1 MVQKSKMRW
10 LGGAVALLV
19 IITLLLPQALLP
31 KAAAAQAQTSGID
44 AVLVADVSNSM
55 NTSDRDKISNEA
67 MKMFIDML
75 PAQGDKVGIVAY
87 TDQIEREKALLEI
100 QSDADK
106 DSLKTFIDQLGRG
119 PYTDISVGMS
129 EAVNILEHGA
139 DASHSPMIVLLADG
153 NNDFNKSGSRT
164 QSQSDADLAAAVK
177 EAQNKGIPVYT
188 IGLNADGK
196 LNRAALADLAKQTG
210 GKSFITDTPDD
221 LPQILSEIFA
231 DHAKLN
237 VVKLPSV
244 TGNGSYQDV
253 TINVPND
260 SVLEANVSIMSSK
273 PVEIQLA
280 DPSGKAVDLNS
291 DEAKLSTSKSYSLLK
306 LLKPQEGDWKLRV
319 KGAPK
324 DSIDI
329 NLLFNYDLQLVA
341 DPIKTK
347 SYAKGD
353 TVELAARLEN
363 GGQPLQDNDLYADM
377 TATLVVK
384 DTDTGKTAEQPL
396 ENTGSGF
403 AGTFEVPDNHNYELV
418 IRAEED
424 SFYRESDPIVI
435 NAGGAGT
442 SGGNQPTTSGP
453 ETNKPFPWIPVIIGA
468 LALIAV
474 AVGGWFLMGWLKRKN
489 RGFVGQMV
497 IEIRDENTGDKSYPQ
512 YKKLMTFRGRFHL
525 HQLLQLD
532 PELKETEKYIFT
544 PGNGD
549 RIILRNTAGGT
560 LEKSGRAVDA
570 SSGVELKNGDRLSIP
585 LQQADKTILIEYL
598 V

>member
-1 MVQKSKMRW
+1 MLRTRKIRW
-10 LGGAVALLV
+10 LSGTMVLLA
-19 IITLLLPQALLP
+19 ILTLLLPQALLP
-31 KAAAAQAQTSGID
+31 QAAAAQAQTSGID

-75 PAQGDKVGIVAY
+75 PVQGDKVGIVAY
-87 TDQIEREKALLEI
+87 TDQVEREKAMLEI

-106 DSLKTFIDQLGRG
+106 SSLKDFIDQLGRG
-119 PYTDISVGMS
+119 PYTDVSVGVA
-129 EAVNILEHGA
+129 EAVNILNHGA
-139 DASHSPMIVLLADG
+139 DPSHSPMIVLLADG
-153 NNDFNKSGSRT
+153 NNDFNKTKGRT
-164 QSQSDADLAAAVK
+164 QAQSDADLAKSVK
-177 EAQNKGIPVYT
+177 EAQDQGIPVYT

-196 LNRAALADLAKQTG
+196 LNKDALADLAKQTG

-244 TGNGSYQDV
+244 TGNGSYQEV
-253 TINVPND
+253 TVNVPND
-260 SVLEANVSIMSSK
+260 SVLEANISIMSSK
-273 PVEIQLA
+273 PVEVQLT
-280 DPSGKAVDLNS
+280 DPSGQAVDLNS
-291 DEAKLSTSKSYSLLK
+291 DAAKLSTSKSYSLVK

-329 NLLFNYDLQLVA
+329 NLLFNYDLQLVV

-347 SYAKGD
+347 SYTKGD
-353 TVELAARLEN
+353 KVDLAAKLEN
-363 GGQPLQDNDLYADM
+363 GGQPLQDNDLYTDM
-377 TATLVVK
+377 KATLVVK
-384 DTDTGKTAEQPL
+384 DVDTGKSEEQPL

-403 AGTFEVPDNHNYELV
+403 AGTFEVPDNHNYELI

-424 SFYRESDPIVI
+424 SFYRESAPIAI
-435 NAGGAGT
+435 NASGATGSGT
-442 SGGNQPTTSGP
+442 QPTTSGG
-453 ETNKPFPWIPVIIGA
+453 EQDKSFPWLPVILGVI
-468 LALIAV
+468 ALIV
-474 AVGGWFLMGWLKRKN
+474 VCVGAWFLMGWLKRKN

-497 IEIRDENTGDKSYPQ
+497 VEIRDENTGDKSYPQ
-512 YKKLMTFRGRFHL
+512 YKKLVSFRGRFHL

-532 PELKETEKYIFT
+532 PELKETEKYVFT
-544 PGNGD
+544 PSNGD
-549 RIILRNTAGGT
+549 RIIVRNTAGGT

>member
-1 MVQKSKMRW
+1 MLRTSKIRW
-10 LGGAVALLV
+10 LSGTLVLLA
-19 IITLLLPQALLP
+19 ILTLLLPQALLP
-31 KAAAAQAQTSGID
+31 HAAAAQAQTSGID

-75 PAQGDKVGIVAY
+75 PVQGDKVGIVAY
-87 TDQIEREKALLEI
+87 TDQVEREKALLEI

-106 DSLKTFIDQLGRG
+106 RSLKDFIDQLGRG
-119 PYTDISVGMS
+119 PYTDISVGVA
-129 EAVNILEHGA
+129 EAVNVLNHGA
-139 DASHSPMIVLLADG
+139 DKSHSPMIVLLADG
-153 NNDFNKSGSRT
+153 NNDFNKTKGRT
-164 QSQSDADLAAAVK
+164 QAQSDADLAKAVK
-177 EAQNKGIPVYT
+177 EAKDQGIPVYT

-196 LNRAALADLAKQTG
+196 LNKDALADLAQQTG

-237 VVKLPSV
+237 VVKLPSI
-244 TGNGSYQDV
+244 TGNGSYQEV
-253 TINVPND
+253 TVNVPND
-260 SVLEANVSIMSSK
+260 SVLEANISIMSSK
-273 PVEIQLA
+273 QVQIELT

-291 DEAKLSTSKSYSLLK
+291 DAAKLSTSKSYSLVK

-329 NLLFNYDLQLVA
+329 NLLFNYDLQLVV

-347 SYAKGD
+347 SYTKGD
-353 TVELAARLEN
+353 KVDLTAKLEN

-377 TATLVVK
+377 KATLVVN
-384 DTDTGKTAEQPL
+384 DLDTGKSAEQPL

-424 SFYRESDPIVI
+424 SFYRESAPITI
-435 NAGGAGT
+435 NAGGTAG
-442 SGGNQPTTSGP
+442 SGNQPTTSAG
-453 ETNKPFPWIPVIIGA
+453 EQDKPFPWLPVILGVIA
-468 LALIAV
+468 LVVV

-512 YKKLMTFRGRFHL
+512 YKKLASFRGRFHL

-532 PELKETEKYIFT
+532 PELKETEKYVFT
-544 PGNGD
+544 PSNGD
-549 RIILRNTAGGT
+549 RIIIRNTAGGT

>member
-1 MVQKSKMRW
+1 MLRTSKIRW
-10 LGGAVALLV
+10 LSGTLVLLA
-19 IITLLLPQALLP
+19 ILTLLLPQALLP
-31 KAAAAQAQTSGID
+31 HAAAAQAQTSGID

-75 PAQGDKVGIVAY
+75 PVQGDKVGIVAY
-87 TDQIEREKALLEI
+87 TDQVEREKALLEI

-106 DSLKTFIDQLGRG
+106 SSLKDFIDQLGRG
-119 PYTDISVGMS
+119 PYTDISVGVA
-129 EAVNILEHGA
+129 EAVNVLNHGA
-139 DASHSPMIVLLADG
+139 DKSHSPMIVLLADG
-153 NNDFNKSGSRT
+153 NNDFNKNKGRT
-164 QSQSDADLAAAVK
+164 QAQSDADLAKAVK
-177 EAQNKGIPVYT
+177 EAKDQGIPVYT

-196 LNRAALADLAKQTG
+196 LNKDALADLSQQTG

-237 VVKLPSV
+237 VVKLPSI
-244 TGNGSYQDV
+244 TGNGSYQEV
-253 TINVPND
+253 TVNVPND
-260 SVLEANVSIMSSK
+260 SVLEANISIMSSK
-273 PVEIQLA
+273 QVQIELT

-291 DEAKLSTSKSYSLLK
+291 DAAKLSTSKSYSLVK

-329 NLLFNYDLQLVA
+329 NLLFNYDLQLVV

-347 SYAKGD
+347 SYTKGD
-353 TVELAARLEN
+353 KVDLTAKLEN

-377 TATLVVK
+377 KAALVVN
-384 DTDTGKTAEQPL
+384 DLDTGKSAEQPL
-396 ENTGSGF
+396 ENTGTGF

-424 SFYRESDPIVI
+424 SFYRESAPITI
-435 NAGGAGT
+435 NAGGAAG
-442 SGGNQPTTSGP
+442 SGNQPTTSAG
-453 ETNKPFPWIPVIIGA
+453 EQDKPFPWLPVILGVIA
-468 LALIAV
+468 LVVV

-497 IEIRDENTGDKSYPQ
+497 IEVRDENTGDKSYPQ
-512 YKKLMTFRGRFHL
+512 YKKLASFRGRFHL

-532 PELKETEKYIFT
+532 PELKETEKYVFT
-544 PGNGD
+544 PSNGD
-549 RIILRNTAGGT
+549 RIIIRNTAGGT

>member
-1 MVQKSKMRW
+1 MLRTRKIRW
-10 LGGAVALLV
+10 LSGTLVLLTFL
-19 IITLLLPQALLP
+19 TLLLPKALLP
-31 KAAAAQAQTSGID
+31 QAAAAQAQTSGID

-75 PAQGDKVGIVAY
+75 PVQGDKVGIVAY
-87 TDQIEREKALLEI
+87 TDQVEREKALLEI

-106 DSLKTFIDQLGRG
+106 SSLKEFIDQLGRG
-119 PYTDISVGMS
+119 PYTDISVGVA
-129 EAVNILEHGA
+129 EAVNVLNHSA

-153 NNDFNKSGSRT
+153 NNDFNKTKGRT
-164 QSQSDADLAAAVK
+164 QAQSDADLAKAVK
-177 EAQNKGIPVYT
+177 EAQGQGIPVYT
-188 IGLNADGK
+188 IGLNANGK
-196 LNRAALADLAKQTG
+196 LNKGALADLASQTG

-237 VVKLPSV
+237 VVKLPSI
-244 TGNGSYQDV
+244 TGNGSYQEV
-253 TINVPND
+253 TVNVPND
-260 SVLEANVSIMSSK
+260 SVLEANISIMSSK
-273 PVEIQLA
+273 QVEIELT

-291 DEAKLSTSKSYSLLK
+291 DAAKLSTSKSYSLVK

-329 NLLFNYDLQLVA
+329 NLLFNYDLQLVV

-347 SYAKGD
+347 SYTKGD
-353 TVELAARLEN
+353 KVDLTAKLEN

-377 TATLVVK
+377 KATLVVTDL
-384 DTDTGKTAEQPL
+384 DTNKSEEQPL

-424 SFYRESDPIVI
+424 SFYRESAPITI
-435 NAGGAGT
+435 NAGGTAGAGT
-442 SGGNQPTTSGP
+442 QPTTSGG
-453 ETNKPFPWIPVIIGA
+453 EQDKPFPWLPVILGV
-468 LALIAV
+468 LALIVV
-474 AVGGWFLMGWLKRKN
+474 AVGAWFLMGWLKRKN
-489 RGFVGQMV
+489 RGFVGQIIV
-497 IEIRDENTGDKSYPQ
+497 EIRDENTGDKSYPQ
-512 YKKLMTFRGRFHL
+512 YKKLASFRGRFHL

-544 PGNGD
+544 PSNGD
-549 RIILRNTAGGT
+549 RLIIRNTAGGT

>member
-1 MVQKSKMRW
+1 MLRIHKKRW
-10 LGGAVALLV
+10 LSGILVLLTLL
-19 IITLLLPQALLP
+19 TLLLPSALLP
-31 KAAAAQAQTSGID
+31 QAEAAQAQTSGID

-75 PAQGDKVGIVAY
+75 PTVGDKVGIVAY
-87 TDQIEREKALLEI
+87 TDQVEREKAMLEI

-106 DSLKTFIDQLGRG
+106 SNLKDFIDQLGRG
-119 PYTDISVGMS
+119 PYTDISVGVA
-129 EAVNILEHGA
+129 EAMNILSHGA
-139 DASHSPMIVLLADG
+139 DPSHSPMIVLLADG
-153 NNDFNKSGSRT
+153 NNDFNKSKGRT
-164 QSQSDADLAAAVK
+164 QAESDADLAKAVK
-177 EAQNKGIPVYT
+177 DAQAKGIPVYT

-196 LNRAALADLAKQTG
+196 LNKSALADLAKQTA

-244 TGNGSYQDV
+244 TGNGSYQEV
-253 TINVPND
+253 TVNVPND
-260 SVLEANVSIMSSK
+260 SVLEANISIMSSK
-273 PVEIQLA
+273 PVQLQLT
-280 DPSGKAVDLNS
+280 DPSGKDVNLNS
-291 DEAKLSTSKSYSLLK
+291 NAAKLSTSKSYSLVK

-347 SYAKGD
+347 SYTKGD
-353 TVELAARLEN
+353 KIDLTARLEN
-363 GGQPLQDNDLYADM
+363 GGKPLQDKDLYADM
-377 TATLVVK
+377 KATLVVNDK
-384 DTDTGKTAEQPL
+384 DTGKTEEQPL
-396 ENTGSGF
+396 NNTGSGF

-424 SFYRESDPIVI
+424 SFYRESEPIVI
-435 NAGGAGT
+435 NAGGT
-442 SGGNQPTTSGP
+442 GGSQAQPTTP
-453 ETNKPFPWIPVIIGA
+453 ANANDKPFPWMPVILGVI
-468 LALIAV
+468 ALIVV
-474 AVGGWFLMGWLKRKN
+474 AACGWFLMGWLKRKN
-489 RGFVGQMV
+489 RGFVGQIIV
-497 IEIRDENTGDKSYPQ
+497 EIRDENTGDKSYPQ
-512 YKKLMTFRGRFHL
+512 YKKLASFRGKFHL

-544 PGNGD
+544 PGSGD
-549 RIILRNTAGGT
+549 RLIIRNTAGGT

-570 SSGVELKNGDRLSIP
+570 GSGVELKNGDRLSIP

>member
-1 MVQKSKMRW
+1 MLRTSKIRW
-10 LGGAVALLV
+10 LSGTLVLLA
-19 IITLLLPQALLP
+19 ILTLLLPQALLP
-31 KAAAAQAQTSGID
+31 HAAAAQAQTSGID

-75 PAQGDKVGIVAY
+75 PVQGDKVGIVAY
-87 TDQIEREKALLEI
+87 TDQVEREKALLEI

-106 DSLKTFIDQLGRG
+106 SSLKDFIDQLGRG
-119 PYTDISVGMS
+119 PYTDISVGVA
-129 EAVNILEHGA
+129 EAVNVLNHGA
-139 DASHSPMIVLLADG
+139 DKSHSPMIVLLADG
-153 NNDFNKSGSRT
+153 NNDFNKTKGRT
-164 QSQSDADLAAAVK
+164 EAQSDADLAKAVK
-177 EAQNKGIPVYT
+177 EAKDQGIPVYT

-196 LNRAALADLAKQTG
+196 LNKDALADLSQQTG

-237 VVKLPSV
+237 VVKLPSI
-244 TGNGSYQDV
+244 TGNGSYQEV
-253 TINVPND
+253 TVNVPND
-260 SVLEANVSIMSSK
+260 SVLEANISIMSSK
-273 PVEIQLA
+273 QVQIELT

-291 DEAKLSTSKSYSLLK
+291 DAAKLSTSKSYSLVK

-329 NLLFNYDLQLVA
+329 NLLFNYDLQLVV

-347 SYAKGD
+347 SYTKGD
-353 TVELAARLEN
+353 KVDLTAKLEN

-377 TATLVVK
+377 KATLVVK
-384 DTDTGKTAEQPL
+384 DLDTGKSVEQPL
-396 ENTGSGF
+396 ENTGTGF

-424 SFYRESDPIVI
+424 SFYRESAPITI
-435 NAGGAGT
+435 NAGGAAG
-442 SGGNQPTTSGP
+442 SGNQPTTSAG
-453 ETNKPFPWIPVIIGA
+453 EQDKPFPWLPVILGVIA
-468 LALIAV
+468 LVVV

-512 YKKLMTFRGRFHL
+512 YKKLASFRGRFHL

-532 PELKETEKYIFT
+532 PELKETEKYVFT
-544 PGNGD
+544 PSNGD
-549 RIILRNTAGGT
+549 RIIIRNTAGGT

>member
-1 MVQKSKMRW
+1 MLRTSKIRW
-10 LGGAVALLV
+10 LSGTLVLLAFL
-19 IITLLLPQALLP
+19 TLLLPQALLP
-31 KAAAAQAQTSGID
+31 HAAAAQAQTSGID

-75 PAQGDKVGIVAY
+75 PVQGDKVGIVAY
-87 TDQIEREKALLEI
+87 TDQVEREKALLEI

-106 DSLKTFIDQLGRG
+106 SSLKDFIDQLGRG
-119 PYTDISVGMS
+119 PYTDISVGVA
-129 EAVNILEHGA
+129 EAVNVLNHGA

-153 NNDFNKSGSRT
+153 NNDFNKTKGRT
-164 QSQSDADLAAAVK
+164 QSQSDADLAKAVK
-177 EAQNKGIPVYT
+177 EAQDQGIPVYT

-196 LNRAALADLAKQTG
+196 LNKDALADLAQQTG

-237 VVKLPSV
+237 VVKLPSI
-244 TGNGSYQDV
+244 TGNGSYQEV
-253 TINVPND
+253 TVNVPND
-260 SVLEANVSIMSSK
+260 SVLEANISIMSSK
-273 PVEIQLA
+273 QVQIELT
-280 DPSGKAVDLNS
+280 DPSGKAVALNS
-291 DEAKLSTSKSYSLLK
+291 DTAKLSTSKSYSLVK

-329 NLLFNYDLQLVA
+329 NLLFNYDLQLVV

-347 SYAKGD
+347 SYTKGD
-353 TVELAARLEN
+353 KVDLTAKLEN

-377 TATLVVK
+377 KATLVVN
-384 DTDTGKTAEQPL
+384 DQDTGKSTEQPL
-396 ENTGSGF
+396 ENTGTGF

-424 SFYRESDPIVI
+424 SFYRESAPITI
-435 NAGGAGT
+435 NAGGAAGSGT
-442 SGGNQPTTSGP
+442 QPTTPAG
-453 ETNKPFPWIPVIIGA
+453 EQDKPFPWIPVILGVI
-468 LALIAV
+468 ALIVV
-474 AVGGWFLMGWLKRKN
+474 AVGVWFLLGWLKRKN

-497 IEIRDENTGDKSYPQ
+497 VEIRDENTGDKSYPQ
-512 YKKLMTFRGRFHL
+512 YKKLTSFRGRFHL

-532 PELKETEKYIFT
+532 PELKETEKYVFT

-549 RIILRNTAGGT
+549 RIIIRNTAGGT

>member
-1 MVQKSKMRW
+1 MLRTSKIRW
-10 LGGAVALLV
+10 LSGTLVLLAFL
-19 IITLLLPQALLP
+19 TLLLPQALLP
-31 KAAAAQAQTSGID
+31 HAAAAQAQTSGID

-75 PAQGDKVGIVAY
+75 PVQGDKVGIVAY
-87 TDQIEREKALLEI
+87 TDQVEREKALLEI

-106 DSLKTFIDQLGRG
+106 SSLKDFIDQLGRG
-119 PYTDISVGMS
+119 PYTDISVGVA
-129 EAVNILEHGA
+129 EAVNVLNHGA

-153 NNDFNKSGSRT
+153 NNDFNKTKGRT
-164 QSQSDADLAAAVK
+164 QSQSDADLAKAVK
-177 EAQNKGIPVYT
+177 EAQDQGIPVYT

-196 LNRAALADLAKQTG
+196 LNKDALADLAQQTG

-237 VVKLPSV
+237 VVKLPSI
-244 TGNGSYQDV
+244 TGNGSYQEV
-253 TINVPND
+253 TVNVPND
-260 SVLEANVSIMSSK
+260 SVLEANISIMSSK
-273 PVEIQLA
+273 QVQIELT
-280 DPSGKAVDLNS
+280 DPSGKAVALNS
-291 DEAKLSTSKSYSLLK
+291 DTAKLSTSKSYSLVK

-329 NLLFNYDLQLVA
+329 NLLFNYDLQLVV

-347 SYAKGD
+347 SYTKGD
-353 TVELAARLEN
+353 KVDLTAKLEN

-377 TATLVVK
+377 KATLVVN
-384 DTDTGKTAEQPL
+384 DQDTGKSTEQPL
-396 ENTGSGF
+396 ENTGTGF

-424 SFYRESDPIVI
+424 SFYRESAPITI
-435 NAGGAGT
+435 NAGGAAGSGT
-442 SGGNQPTTSGP
+442 QPTTPAG
-453 ETNKPFPWIPVIIGA
+453 EQDKPFPWMPVILGVI
-468 LALIAV
+468 ALIVV
-474 AVGGWFLMGWLKRKN
+474 AVGVWFLLGWLKRKN

-497 IEIRDENTGDKSYPQ
+497 VEIRDENTGDKSYPQ
-512 YKKLMTFRGRFHL
+512 YKKLASFRGRFHL

-532 PELKETEKYIFT
+532 PELKETEKYVFT
-544 PGNGD
+544 PSNGD
-549 RIILRNTAGGT
+549 RIIIRNTAGGT

>member
-1 MVQKSKMRW
+1 MLRTRKIRW
-10 LGGAVALLV
+10 LSGTLVLLTFL
-19 IITLLLPQALLP
+19 TLLLPKALLP
-31 KAAAAQAQTSGID
+31 QAAAAQAQTSGID

-75 PAQGDKVGIVAY
+75 PVQGDKVGIVAY
-87 TDQIEREKALLEI
+87 TDQVEREKALLEI

-106 DSLKTFIDQLGRG
+106 SSLKDFIDQLGRG
-119 PYTDISVGMS
+119 PYTDISVGVA
-129 EAVNILEHGA
+129 EAVNVLNHGA

-153 NNDFNKSGSRT
+153 NNDFNKTKGRT
-164 QSQSDADLAAAVK
+164 QAQSDADLAKAVQ
-177 EAQNKGIPVYT
+177 EAQDQGIPVYT

-196 LNRAALADLAKQTG
+196 LNKDALADLASQTG

-237 VVKLPSV
+237 VVKLPSI
-244 TGNGSYQDV
+244 TGSGNFQEV
-253 TINVPND
+253 MVNVPND
-260 SVLEANVSIMSSK
+260 SVLEANISIMSSK
-273 PVEIQLA
+273 QVEIELT

-291 DEAKLSTSKSYSLLK
+291 DAAKLSTSKSYSLVK

-329 NLLFNYDLQLVA
+329 NLLFNYDLQLVV

-347 SYAKGD
+347 SYTKGD
-353 TVELAARLEN
+353 KVDLTAKLEN

-377 TATLVVK
+377 KATLVVNDL
-384 DTDTGKTAEQPL
+384 DTNKSEEQPL

-424 SFYRESDPIVI
+424 SFYRESAPITI
-435 NAGGAGT
+435 NAGGTAGAGT
-442 SGGNQPTTSGP
+442 QPTTSGG
-453 ETNKPFPWIPVIIGA
+453 EQDKPFPWLPVILGVVALLVIG
-468 LALIAV
+468 
-474 AVGGWFLMGWLKRKN
+474 VGAWFLMGWLKRKN
-489 RGFVGQMV
+489 RGFVGQIIV
-497 IEIRDENTGDKSYPQ
+497 EIRDENTGDKSYPQ
-512 YKKLMTFRGRFHL
+512 YKKLASFRGRFHL

-544 PGNGD
+544 PSNGD
-549 RIILRNTAGGT
+549 RIIIRNTAGGT

>member
-1 MVQKSKMRW
+1 MLRTSKIRW
-10 LGGAVALLV
+10 LSGTLVLLA
-19 IITLLLPQALLP
+19 ILTLLLPQALLP
-31 KAAAAQAQTSGID
+31 HAAAAQAQTSGID

-75 PAQGDKVGIVAY
+75 PVQGDKVGIVAY
-87 TDQIEREKALLEI
+87 TDQVEREKALLEI

-106 DSLKTFIDQLGRG
+106 SSLKDFIDQLGRG
-119 PYTDISVGMS
+119 PYTDISVGVA
-129 EAVNILEHGA
+129 EAVNVLNHGA
-139 DASHSPMIVLLADG
+139 DKSHSPMIVLLADG
-153 NNDFNKSGSRT
+153 NNDFNKTKGRT
-164 QSQSDADLAAAVK
+164 QAQSDADLAKAVK
-177 EAQNKGIPVYT
+177 EAKDQGIPVYT

-196 LNRAALADLAKQTG
+196 LNKDALADLSQQTG

-237 VVKLPSV
+237 VVKLPSI
-244 TGNGSYQDV
+244 TGNGSYQEV
-253 TINVPND
+253 TVNVPND
-260 SVLEANVSIMSSK
+260 SVLEANISIMSSK
-273 PVEIQLA
+273 QVQIELT

-291 DEAKLSTSKSYSLLK
+291 DAAKLSTSKSYSLVK

-329 NLLFNYDLQLVA
+329 NLLFNYDLQLVV

-347 SYAKGD
+347 SYTKGD
-353 TVELAARLEN
+353 KVDLTAKLEN

-377 TATLVVK
+377 KAALVVN
-384 DTDTGKTAEQPL
+384 DLDTGKSAEQPL
-396 ENTGSGF
+396 ENTGTGF

-424 SFYRESDPIVI
+424 SFYRESAPITI
-435 NAGGAGT
+435 NAGGAAG
-442 SGGNQPTTSGP
+442 SGNQPTTSAG
-453 ETNKPFPWIPVIIGA
+453 EQDKPFPWLPVILGVIA
-468 LALIAV
+468 LVVV

-512 YKKLMTFRGRFHL
+512 YKKLASFRGRFHL

-532 PELKETEKYIFT
+532 PELKETEKYVFT
-544 PGNGD
+544 PSNGD
-549 RIILRNTAGGT
+549 RIIIRNTAGGT

>member
-1 MVQKSKMRW
+1 MLRTYKIRW
-10 LGGAVALLV
+10 LSGTLVLLAFL
-19 IITLLLPQALLP
+19 TLLLPQALLP
-31 KAAAAQAQTSGID
+31 QAAAAQAQTSGID

-75 PAQGDKVGIVAY
+75 PVQGDKVGIVAY
-87 TDQIEREKALLEI
+87 TDQVEREKALLTI

-106 DSLKTFIDQLGRG
+106 SSLKDFIDQLARG
-119 PYTDISVGMS
+119 PYTDVSVGVA
-129 EAVNILEHGA
+129 EAVNILNHGA
-139 DASHSPMIVLLADG
+139 DPSHSPMIVLLADG
-153 NNDFNKSGSRT
+153 NNDFNKTKGRT
-164 QSQSDADLAAAVK
+164 QAQSDADLAKAVK
-177 EAQNKGIPVYT
+177 EAQNQGIPVYT

-196 LNRAALADLAKQTG
+196 LNKDALADLAQQTG

-244 TGNGSYQDV
+244 TGNGSYQEV
-253 TINVPND
+253 TVNVPND
-260 SVLEANVSIMSSK
+260 SVLEANISIMSSK
-273 PVEIQLA
+273 PVEVQLT
-280 DPSGKAVDLNS
+280 DPSGQAVDLNS
-291 DEAKLSTSKSYSLLK
+291 DAAKLSTSKSYSLVK

-324 DSIDI
+324 DNIDI
-329 NLLFNYDLQLVA
+329 NLLFNYDLQLVV

-347 SYAKGD
+347 SYTKGD
-353 TVELAARLEN
+353 KVDLAAKLEN
-363 GGQPLQDNDLYADM
+363 GGQPLQDNDLYTDM
-377 TATLVVK
+377 KATLVVK
-384 DTDTGKTAEQPL
+384 DVDTGKSEEQPL

-424 SFYRESDPIVI
+424 SFYRESAPITI
-435 NAGGAGT
+435 NASGAAG
-442 SGGNQPTTSGP
+442 SGSQPTTSGG
-453 ETNKPFPWIPVIIGA
+453 EQDKPFPWLPVILGVIVLIVVGVGA
-468 LALIAV
+468 
-474 AVGGWFLMGWLKRKN
+474 WFLMGWLKRKN

-497 IEIRDENTGDKSYPQ
+497 VEIRDENTGDKSYPQ
-512 YKKLMTFRGRFHL
+512 YKKLVSFRGRFHL

-532 PELKETEKYIFT
+532 PELKETEKYVFT
-544 PGNGD
+544 PSNGD
-549 RIILRNTAGGT
+549 RIIIRNTAGGT

>member
-1 MVQKSKMRW
+1 MLRTSKIRW
-10 LGGAVALLV
+10 LSGTLVLLAFL
-19 IITLLLPQALLP
+19 TLLLPQALLP
-31 KAAAAQAQTSGID
+31 HAAAAQAQTSGID

-75 PAQGDKVGIVAY
+75 PVQGDKVGIVAY
-87 TDQIEREKALLEI
+87 TDQVEREKALLEI

-106 DSLKTFIDQLGRG
+106 SSLKDFIDQLGRG
-119 PYTDISVGMS
+119 PYTDISVGVA
-129 EAVNILEHGA
+129 EAVNVLNHGA
-139 DASHSPMIVLLADG
+139 DRSHSPMIVLLADG
-153 NNDFNKSGSRT
+153 NNDFNKTKGRT
-164 QSQSDADLAAAVK
+164 QSQSDADLAKAVK
-177 EAQNKGIPVYT
+177 EAQDQGIPVYT

-196 LNRAALADLAKQTG
+196 LNKDALADLAQQTG

-237 VVKLPSV
+237 VVKLPSI
-244 TGNGSYQDV
+244 TGNGSYQEV
-253 TINVPND
+253 TVNVPND
-260 SVLEANVSIMSSK
+260 SVLEANISIMSSK
-273 PVEIQLA
+273 QVQIELT

-291 DEAKLSTSKSYSLLK
+291 DAAKLSTSKSYSLVK

-329 NLLFNYDLQLVA
+329 NLLFNYDLQLVV

-347 SYAKGD
+347 SYTKGD
-353 TVELAARLEN
+353 KVDLSAKLEN

-377 TATLVVK
+377 KATLVVN
-384 DTDTGKTAEQPL
+384 DQDTGKSTEQPL

-403 AGTFEVPDNHNYELV
+403 AGTFEVPDKHNYELV

-424 SFYRESDPIVI
+424 SFYRESAPITI
-435 NAGGAGT
+435 NAGGAAGSGT
-442 SGGNQPTTSGP
+442 QPTTPAG
-453 ETNKPFPWIPVIIGA
+453 EQDKPFPWMPVILGVI
-468 LALIAV
+468 ALIIV
-474 AVGGWFLMGWLKRKN
+474 AVGGWFLLGWLKRKN

-497 IEIRDENTGDKSYPQ
+497 VEIRDENTGDKSYPQ
-512 YKKLMTFRGRFHL
+512 YKKLASFRGRFHL

-532 PELKETEKYIFT
+532 PELKETERYVFT
-544 PGNGD
+544 PSNGD
-549 RIILRNTAGGT
+549 RIIIRNTAGGT

>member
-1 MVQKSKMRW
+1 MLRTRKIRW
-10 LGGAVALLV
+10 LSGTMVLLA
-19 IITLLLPQALLP
+19 ILTLLLPQALLP
-31 KAAAAQAQTSGID
+31 QAAAAQAQTSGID

-75 PAQGDKVGIVAY
+75 PVQGDKVGIVAY
-87 TDQIEREKALLEI
+87 TDQVEREKAMLEI

-106 DSLKTFIDQLGRG
+106 SSLKDFIDQLGRG
-119 PYTDISVGMS
+119 PYTDVSVGVA
-129 EAVNILEHGA
+129 EAVNILNHGA
-139 DASHSPMIVLLADG
+139 DPSHSPMIVLLADG
-153 NNDFNKSGSRT
+153 NNDFNKTKGRT
-164 QSQSDADLAAAVK
+164 QAQSDADLAKSVK
-177 EAQNKGIPVYT
+177 EAQDQGIPVYT

-196 LNRAALADLAKQTG
+196 LNKDALADLAQQTG

-244 TGNGSYQDV
+244 TGNGSYQEV
-253 TINVPND
+253 TVNVPND
-260 SVLEANVSIMSSK
+260 SVLEANISIMSSK
-273 PVEIQLA
+273 PVEVQLT
-280 DPSGKAVDLNS
+280 DPSGQAVDLNS
-291 DEAKLSTSKSYSLLK
+291 DAAKLSTSKSYSLVK

-329 NLLFNYDLQLVA
+329 NLLFNYDLQLVV

-347 SYAKGD
+347 SYTKGD
-353 TVELAARLEN
+353 KVDLAAKLEN

-377 TATLVVK
+377 KATLVVK
-384 DTDTGKTAEQPL
+384 DVDTGKSEEQPL
-396 ENTGSGF
+396 DNTGSGF
-403 AGTFEVPDNHNYELV
+403 AGTFEVPDKHNYELV

-424 SFYRESDPIVI
+424 SFYRESAPITI
-435 NAGGAGT
+435 NAGGATG
-442 SGGNQPTTSGP
+442 SGAQPTTPGG
-453 ETNKPFPWIPVIIGA
+453 EQDKPFPWLPVILGVV
-468 LALIAV
+468 ALIV
-474 AVGGWFLMGWLKRKN
+474 VGVGVWFLMGWLKRKN
-489 RGFVGQMV
+489 RGFVGQMIV
-497 IEIRDENTGDKSYPQ
+497 EIRDENTGDKSYPQ
-512 YKKLMTFRGRFHL
+512 YKKLVSFRGRFHL

-532 PELKETEKYIFT
+532 PELKETEKYVFT
-544 PGNGD
+544 PSNGD
-549 RIILRNTAGGT
+549 RIIIRNTAGGT

>member
-1 MVQKSKMRW
+1 MLRTRKIRW
-10 LGGAVALLV
+10 LGGTMVLLA
-19 IITLLLPQALLP
+19 ILTLLLPQALLP
-31 KAAAAQAQTSGID
+31 QAAAAQAQTSGID

-75 PAQGDKVGIVAY
+75 PVQGDKVGIVAY
-87 TDQIEREKALLEI
+87 TDQVEREKAMLEI

-106 DSLKTFIDQLGRG
+106 SSLKDFIDQLGRG
-119 PYTDISVGMS
+119 PYTDVSVGVA
-129 EAVNILEHGA
+129 EAVNILNHGA
-139 DASHSPMIVLLADG
+139 DPSHSPMIVLLADG
-153 NNDFNKSGSRT
+153 NNDFNKTKGRT
-164 QSQSDADLAAAVK
+164 QAQSDADLAKSVK
-177 EAQNKGIPVYT
+177 EAQDQGIPVYT

-196 LNRAALADLAKQTG
+196 LNKNALADLAQQTG

-244 TGNGSYQDV
+244 TGNGSYQEV
-253 TINVPND
+253 TVNVPND
-260 SVLEANVSIMSSK
+260 SVLEANISIMSSK
-273 PVEIQLA
+273 PVEVQLT
-280 DPSGKAVDLNS
+280 DPSGQAVDLKS
-291 DEAKLSTSKSYSLLK
+291 DAAKLSTSKSYSLVK

-329 NLLFNYDLQLVA
+329 NLLFNYDLQLVV

-347 SYAKGD
+347 SYTKGD
-353 TVELAARLEN
+353 KVDLAAKLEN

-377 TATLVVK
+377 KATLVVK
-384 DTDTGKTAEQPL
+384 DVDTGKSEEQPL

-403 AGTFEVPDNHNYELV
+403 AGTFEVPDNHNYELI

-424 SFYRESDPIVI
+424 SFYRESEPITI
-435 NAGGAGT
+435 NASGSAG
-442 SGGNQPTTSGP
+442 SGSQPTTSGG
-453 ETNKPFPWIPVIIGA
+453 EQDKPFPWLPVILGVI
-468 LALIAV
+468 ALIV
-474 AVGGWFLMGWLKRKN
+474 VGVGAWFLMGWLKRKN
-489 RGFVGQMV
+489 QGFVGQMV
-497 IEIRDENTGDKSYPQ
+497 VEIRDENTGDKSYPQ
-512 YKKLMTFRGRFHL
+512 YKKLVSFRGRFHL

-532 PELKETEKYIFT
+532 PELKETEKYVFT
-544 PGNGD
+544 PSNGD
-549 RIILRNTAGGT
+549 RIIIRNTAGGT

>member
-1 MVQKSKMRW
+1 MLRTRKIRW
-10 LGGAVALLV
+10 LSGTMVLLA
-19 IITLLLPQALLP
+19 ILTLLLPQALLP
-31 KAAAAQAQTSGID
+31 QAAAAQAQTSGID

-75 PAQGDKVGIVAY
+75 PVQGDKVGIVAY
-87 TDQIEREKALLEI
+87 TDQVEREKAMLEI
-100 QSDADK
+100 QSDTDK
-106 DSLKTFIDQLGRG
+106 SSLKDFIDQLGRG
-119 PYTDISVGMS
+119 PYTDVSVGVA
-129 EAVNILEHGA
+129 EAVNILNHDA
-139 DASHSPMIVLLADG
+139 DPSHSPMIVLLADG
-153 NNDFNKSGSRT
+153 NNDFNKTKGRT
-164 QSQSDADLAAAVK
+164 QAQSDADLAKSVK
-177 EAQNKGIPVYT
+177 EAQDQGIPVYT

-196 LNRAALADLAKQTG
+196 LNKDALADLAKQTG

-244 TGNGSYQDV
+244 TGNGSYQEV
-253 TINVPND
+253 TVNVPND
-260 SVLEANVSIMSSK
+260 SVLEANISIMSSK
-273 PVEIQLA
+273 PVEVQLT
-280 DPSGKAVDLNS
+280 DPSGQAVDLNS
-291 DEAKLSTSKSYSLLK
+291 DAAKLSTSKSYSLVK

-329 NLLFNYDLQLVA
+329 NLLFNYDLQLVV

-347 SYAKGD
+347 SYTKGD
-353 TVELAARLEN
+353 KVDLAAKLEN
-363 GGQPLQDNDLYADM
+363 GGQPLQDNDLYTDM
-377 TATLVVK
+377 KATLVVK
-384 DTDTGKTAEQPL
+384 DVDTGKSEEQPL
-396 ENTGSGF
+396 DNTGSGF

-424 SFYRESDPIVI
+424 SFYRESAPITI
-435 NAGGAGT
+435 NAGGATG
-442 SGGNQPTTSGP
+442 SGAQPTTPGG
-453 ETNKPFPWIPVIIGA
+453 EQDKPFPWLPVILGVI
-468 LALIAV
+468 ALIV
-474 AVGGWFLMGWLKRKN
+474 VGVGVWFLMGWLKRKN
-489 RGFVGQMV
+489 RGFVGQMIV
-497 IEIRDENTGDKSYPQ
+497 EIRDENTGDKSYPQ
-512 YKKLMTFRGRFHL
+512 YKKLVSFRGRFHL

-532 PELKETEKYIFT
+532 PELKETEKYVFT
-544 PGNGD
+544 PSNGD
-549 RIILRNTAGGT
+549 RIIIRNTAGGT

>member
-1 MVQKSKMRW
+1 MLRTRKIRW
-10 LGGAVALLV
+10 LSGTLVLLTFL
-19 IITLLLPQALLP
+19 TLLLPKALLP
-31 KAAAAQAQTSGID
+31 QAAAAQAQTSGID

-75 PAQGDKVGIVAY
+75 PVQGDKVGIVAY
-87 TDQIEREKALLEI
+87 TDQVEREKALLEI

-106 DSLKTFIDQLGRG
+106 SSLKNFIDQLGRG
-119 PYTDISVGMS
+119 PYTDISVGVA
-129 EAVNILEHGA
+129 EAVNVLNHGA

-153 NNDFNKSGSRT
+153 NNDFNDTKGRT
-164 QSQSDADLAAAVK
+164 QAESDADLAKAVK
-177 EAQNKGIPVYT
+177 EAQDQDIPVYT

-196 LNRAALADLAKQTG
+196 LNKNALADLASQTG

-237 VVKLPSV
+237 VVKLPSI
-244 TGNGSYQDV
+244 TGNGSYQEV
-253 TINVPND
+253 TVNVPND
-260 SVLEANVSIMSSK
+260 SVLEANISIMSSK
-273 PVEIQLA
+273 QVEIELT

-291 DEAKLSTSKSYSLLK
+291 DAAKLSTSKSYSLVK

-329 NLLFNYDLQLVA
+329 NLLFNYDLQLVV

-347 SYAKGD
+347 SYTKGD
-353 TVELAARLEN
+353 KVDLTAKLEN

-377 TATLVVK
+377 KATLVVTDL
-384 DTDTGKTAEQPL
+384 DTNKSEEQPL

-424 SFYRESDPIVI
+424 SFYRESAPITI
-435 NAGGAGT
+435 NAGGTAGAGT
-442 SGGNQPTTSGP
+442 QPTTSGG
-453 ETNKPFPWIPVIIGA
+453 EQDKPFPWLPVILGV
-468 LALIAV
+468 LALIVV
-474 AVGGWFLMGWLKRKN
+474 AVGAWFLMGWLKRKN
-489 RGFVGQMV
+489 RGFVGQIIV
-497 IEIRDENTGDKSYPQ
+497 EIRDENTGDKSYPQ
-512 YKKLMTFRGRFHL
+512 YKKLASFRGRFHL

-549 RIILRNTAGGT
+549 RLIIRNTAGGT

>member
-1 MVQKSKMRW
+1 MLRTRKIRW
-10 LGGAVALLV
+10 FSGTLVLLFLL
-19 IITLLLPQALLP
+19 TLLLPTAMLSQAE
-31 KAAAAQAQTSGID
+31 AAQAQTSGID

-75 PAQGDKVGIVAY
+75 PTTGDKVGIVAY
-87 TDQIEREKALLEI
+87 TDQVEREKAMLEI

-106 DSLKTFIDQLGRG
+106 SNLKDFIDQLGRG
-119 PYTDISVGMS
+119 PYTDISVGIA
-129 EAVNILEHGA
+129 EAMNILNHGA
-139 DASHSPMIVLLADG
+139 DPAHSPMIVLLADG
-153 NNDFNKSGSRT
+153 NNDFNKNKGRT
-164 QSQSDADLAAAVK
+164 QAESDADLANAVK
-177 EAQNKGIPVYT
+177 DAQAKGIPVYT

-196 LNRAALADLAKQTG
+196 LNKNALADLAKQTG
-210 GKSFITDTPDD
+210 GKSFITNTPDD

-244 TGNGSYQDV
+244 TGNGSYQEV
-253 TINVPND
+253 TVNVPND
-260 SVLEANVSIMSSK
+260 SVLEANISIMSSK
-273 PVEIQLA
+273 PVQVQLT
-280 DPSGKAVDLNS
+280 DPSGKDVNLNS
-291 DEAKLSTSKSYSLLK
+291 NEAKLSTSKSYSLVK

-347 SYAKGD
+347 SYKKGD
-353 TVELAARLEN
+353 KIDLAARLEN

-377 TATLVVK
+377 KATLVINDK
-384 DTDTGKTAEQPL
+384 DTGKSEEQPL
-396 ENTGSGF
+396 KNTGSGF
-403 AGTFEVPDNHNYELV
+403 AGTFEVPDHHNYELV

-424 SFYRESDPIVI
+424 SFYRESEPIII
-435 NAGGAGT
+435 NAGGA
-442 SGGNQPTTSGP
+442 SGGQAQPTTPAGADD
-453 ETNKPFPWIPVIIGA
+453 KPFPWMPVILGVI
-468 LALIAV
+468 ALIV
-474 AVGGWFLMGWLKRKN
+474 VVVGGWFLLGWLKRKN
-489 RGFVGQMV
+489 RGFVGQIIV
-497 IEIRDENTGDKSYPQ
+497 EIRDENTGDKSYPQ
-512 YKKLMTFRGRFHL
+512 YKKLASFRGKFHL

-549 RIILRNTAGGT
+549 RLIIRNTAGGT

>member
-1 MVQKSKMRW
+1 MLRTSKIRW
-10 LGGAVALLV
+10 LSGTLVLLTLL
-19 IITLLLPQALLP
+19 TLLLPQTLLP
-31 KAAAAQAQTSGID
+31 QAAAAQAQTSGID

-75 PAQGDKVGIVAY
+75 PVQGDKVGIVAY
-87 TDQIEREKALLEI
+87 TDQVEREKALLEI

-106 DSLKTFIDQLGRG
+106 SSLKDFIDQLGRG
-119 PYTDISVGMS
+119 PYTDISVGVA
-129 EAVNILEHGA
+129 EAVNVLNHGA

-153 NNDFNKSGSRT
+153 NNDFNDTKGRT
-164 QSQSDADLAAAVK
+164 QAESDADLAKAVK
-177 EAQNKGIPVYT
+177 EAQNQGIPVYT

-196 LNRAALADLAKQTG
+196 LNKDALADLAKQTG

-237 VVKLPSV
+237 VVKLPSI
-244 TGNGSYQDV
+244 TGNGSYQEV
-253 TINVPND
+253 TVNVPND
-260 SVLEANVSIMSSK
+260 SVLEANISIMSSK
-273 PVEIQLA
+273 QVQIELT

-291 DEAKLSTSKSYSLLK
+291 DEAKLSTSKSYSLVK

-329 NLLFNYDLQLVA
+329 NLLFNYDLQLVV

-347 SYAKGD
+347 SYTKGD
-353 TVELAARLEN
+353 NVDLAAKLEN

-377 TATLVVK
+377 KATLVVT
-384 DTDTGKTAEQPL
+384 DLDTGKSEEQPL

-424 SFYRESDPIVI
+424 SFYRESAPITI
-435 NAGGAGT
+435 NAGSAAGT
-442 SGGNQPTTSGP
+442 GTQPTTSGGAQD
-453 ETNKPFPWIPVIIGA
+453 KPFPWLPVILGVVA
-468 LALIAV
+468 LLVIAV
-474 AVGGWFLMGWLKRKN
+474 GAWFLMGWLKRKN
-489 RGFVGQMV
+489 RGFVGQIIV
-497 IEIRDENTGDKSYPQ
+497 EIRDENTGDKSYPQ
-512 YKKLMTFRGRFHL
+512 YKKLASFRGRFHL

-532 PELKETEKYIFT
+532 PELKETEKYVFT
-544 PGNGD
+544 PSNGD
-549 RIILRNTAGGT
+549 RIIIRNTAGGT

>member
-1 MVQKSKMRW
+1 MLRTSKIRW
-10 LGGAVALLV
+10 LSGTLVLLA
-19 IITLLLPQALLP
+19 ILTLLLPQALLP
-31 KAAAAQAQTSGID
+31 HAAAAQAQTSGID

-75 PAQGDKVGIVAY
+75 PVQGDKVGIVAY
-87 TDQIEREKALLEI
+87 TDQVEREKALLEI

-106 DSLKTFIDQLGRG
+106 SSLKDFIDQLGRG
-119 PYTDISVGMS
+119 PYTDISVGVA
-129 EAVNILEHGA
+129 EAVNVLNHGA
-139 DASHSPMIVLLADG
+139 DKSHSPMIVLLADG
-153 NNDFNKSGSRT
+153 NNDFNKTKGRT
-164 QSQSDADLAAAVK
+164 QAQSDADLAKAVK
-177 EAQNKGIPVYT
+177 EAKDQGIPVYT

-196 LNRAALADLAKQTG
+196 LNKDALADLAQQTG

-237 VVKLPSV
+237 VVKLPSI
-244 TGNGSYQDV
+244 TGNGSYQEV
-253 TINVPND
+253 TVNVPND
-260 SVLEANVSIMSSK
+260 SVLEANISIMSSK
-273 PVEIQLA
+273 QVQIELT

-291 DEAKLSTSKSYSLLK
+291 NAAKLSTSKSYSLVK

-329 NLLFNYDLQLVA
+329 NLLFNYDLQLVV

-347 SYAKGD
+347 SYTKGD
-353 TVELAARLEN
+353 KVDLTAKLEN

-377 TATLVVK
+377 KATLVVN
-384 DTDTGKTAEQPL
+384 DLDTGKSAEQPL
-396 ENTGSGF
+396 ENTGTGF

-424 SFYRESDPIVI
+424 SFYRESAPITI
-435 NAGGAGT
+435 IAGGTAG
-442 SGGNQPTTSGP
+442 SGNQPTTSAG
-453 ETNKPFPWIPVIIGA
+453 EQDKPFPWLPVILGVIA
-468 LALIAV
+468 LVVV
-474 AVGGWFLMGWLKRKN
+474 AVGAWFLMGWLKRKN

-512 YKKLMTFRGRFHL
+512 YKKLASFRGRFHL

-532 PELKETEKYIFT
+532 PELKETEKYVFT
-544 PGNGD
+544 PSNGD
-549 RIILRNTAGGT
+549 RIIIRNTAGGT

>member
-1 MVQKSKMRW
+1 MLRTRKIRW
-10 LGGAVALLV
+10 LSGTLVLLALL
-19 IITLLLPQALLP
+19 TLLLPSALLP
-31 KAAAAQAQTSGID
+31 QAEAAQTQTSGID

-75 PAQGDKVGIVAY
+75 PTVGDKVGIVAY
-87 TDQIEREKALLEI
+87 TDQVEREKAMLEI

-106 DSLKTFIDQLGRG
+106 SNLKDFIDQLGRG
-119 PYTDISVGMS
+119 PYTDISVGVA
-129 EAVNILEHGA
+129 EAMNILNHGA
-139 DASHSPMIVLLADG
+139 DPSHSPMIVLLADG
-153 NNDFNKSGSRT
+153 NNDFNKSKGRT
-164 QSQSDADLAAAVK
+164 QAQSDADLAKAVK
-177 EAQNKGIPVYT
+177 DAQAKGIPVYT

-196 LNRAALADLAKQTG
+196 LNKNALADLAKQTG

-244 TGNGSYQDV
+244 TANGSYQEV
-253 TINVPND
+253 TVNVPND
-260 SVLEANVSIMSSK
+260 SVLEANISIMSSK
-273 PVEIQLA
+273 PVQVQLT
-280 DPSGKAVDLNS
+280 DPSGKSINLNS
-291 DEAKLSTSKSYSLLK
+291 NEAKLSTSKSYSLVK

-347 SYAKGD
+347 SYTKGD
-353 TVELAARLEN
+353 KIDLAARLEN

-377 TATLVVK
+377 KATLVVQDK
-384 DTDTGKTAEQPL
+384 DTGKTEQQPL
-396 ENTGSGF
+396 KNTGSGF
-403 AGTFEVPDNHNYELV
+403 TGTFEVPDNHNYELI

-424 SFYRESDPIVI
+424 SFYRESAPIIV
-435 NAGGAGT
+435 NAGGT
-442 SGGNQPTTSGP
+442 GGSQAQPTTP
-453 ETNKPFPWIPVIIGA
+453 ATANDKPFPWVPVILGVI
-468 LALIAV
+468 ALIVV

-489 RGFVGQMV
+489 RGFVGQIIV
-497 IEIRDENTGDKSYPQ
+497 EVRDENTGDKSYPQ
-512 YKKLMTFRGRFHL
+512 YKKLASFRGRFHL

-544 PGNGD
+544 PGNVD
-549 RIILRNTAGGT
+549 RLIIRNTAGGT

>member
-1 MVQKSKMRW
+1 MLWTRKIRLLSGTMV
-10 LGGAVALLV
+10 LLA
-19 IITLLLPQALLP
+19 ILTLLLPQALLP
-31 KAAAAQAQTSGID
+31 QAAAAQAQTSGID

-75 PAQGDKVGIVAY
+75 PVQGDKVGIVAY
-87 TDQIEREKALLEI
+87 TDQVEREKAMLTI

-106 DSLKTFIDQLGRG
+106 SSLKDFIDQLGRG
-119 PYTDISVGMS
+119 PYTDVSVGVA
-129 EAVNILEHGA
+129 EAMNILNHGA
-139 DASHSPMIVLLADG
+139 DPSHSPMIVLLADG
-153 NNDFNKSGSRT
+153 NNDFNKTKGRT
-164 QSQSDADLAAAVK
+164 QAQSDADLAKSVK
-177 EAQNKGIPVYT
+177 EAQDQGIPVYT

-196 LNRAALADLAKQTG
+196 LNKDALAALAKQTG

-244 TGNGSYQDV
+244 TGNGSYQEV
-253 TINVPND
+253 TVNVPND
-260 SVLEANVSIMSSK
+260 SVLEANISIMSSK
-273 PVEIQLA
+273 PVEVQLT
-280 DPSGKAVDLNS
+280 DPSGQAVDLNS
-291 DEAKLSTSKSYSLLK
+291 DAAKLSTSKSYSLVK

-329 NLLFNYDLQLVA
+329 NLLFNYDLQLVV

-347 SYAKGD
+347 SYTKGD
-353 TVELAARLEN
+353 NVDLAAKLEN

-377 TATLVVK
+377 KATLVVK
-384 DTDTGKTAEQPL
+384 DVDTGKSEEQPL

-403 AGTFEVPDNHNYELV
+403 AGTFEVPDNHHYELV

-424 SFYRESDPIVI
+424 SFYRESEPITI
-435 NAGGAGT
+435 NASGAAG
-442 SGGNQPTTSGP
+442 SGSQPTTSGG
-453 ETNKPFPWIPVIIGA
+453 EQDKPFPWLPVILGA
-468 LALIAV
+468 IALIV
-474 AVGGWFLMGWLKRKN
+474 VGVGAWFLMGWLKRKN
-489 RGFVGQMV
+489 RGFVGQMIV
-497 IEIRDENTGDKSYPQ
+497 EIRDENTGDKSYPQ
-512 YKKLMTFRGRFHL
+512 YKKLVSFRGRFHL

-532 PELKETEKYIFT
+532 PELKETEKYVFT
-544 PGNGD
+544 PSNGD
-549 RIILRNTAGGT
+549 RIIIRNTAGGT

>member
-1 MVQKSKMRW
+1 MLRTRKIRW
-10 LGGAVALLV
+10 LSGTLVLLALL
-19 IITLLLPQALLP
+19 TLLLPSALLP
-31 KAAAAQAQTSGID
+31 QAEAAQTQTSGID

-75 PAQGDKVGIVAY
+75 PTVGDKVGIVAY
-87 TDQIEREKALLEI
+87 TDQVEREKAMLEI

-106 DSLKTFIDQLGRG
+106 SNLKDFIDQLGRG
-119 PYTDISVGMS
+119 PYTDISVGVA
-129 EAVNILEHGA
+129 EAMNILNHGA
-139 DASHSPMIVLLADG
+139 DPSHSPMIVLLADG
-153 NNDFNKSGSRT
+153 NNDFNKSKGRT
-164 QSQSDADLAAAVK
+164 QAQSDADLAKAVK
-177 EAQNKGIPVYT
+177 DAQAKGIPVYT

-196 LNRAALADLAKQTG
+196 LNKNALADLAKQTG

-244 TGNGSYQDV
+244 TANGSYQEV
-253 TINVPND
+253 TVNVPND
-260 SVLEANVSIMSSK
+260 SVLEANISIMSSK
-273 PVEIQLA
+273 PVQVQLT
-280 DPSGKAVDLNS
+280 DPSGKSVNLNS
-291 DEAKLSTSKSYSLLK
+291 KEAKLSTSKSYSLVK

-329 NLLFNYDLQLVA
+329 NLLFNYDLQLVT

-347 SYAKGD
+347 SYTKGD
-353 TVELAARLEN
+353 KIDLAARLEN

-377 TATLVVK
+377 KATLVVQDK
-384 DTDTGKTAEQPL
+384 DTGKTEQQPL
-396 ENTGSGF
+396 KNTGSGF
-403 AGTFEVPDNHNYELV
+403 TGTFEVPDNHNYELI

-424 SFYRESDPIVI
+424 SFYRESTPIIV
-435 NAGGAGT
+435 NAGGAGG
-442 SGGNQPTTSGP
+442 SQAQPTTP
-453 ETNKPFPWIPVIIGA
+453 ATAKPFPWMPVILGVI
-468 LALIAV
+468 ALIVV

-489 RGFVGQMV
+489 RGFVGQIIV
-497 IEIRDENTGDKSYPQ
+497 EVRDENTGDKSYPQ
-512 YKKLMTFRGRFHL
+512 YKKLASFRGRFHL

-549 RIILRNTAGGT
+549 RLIIRNTAGGT

>member
-1 MVQKSKMRW
+1 MLRTRKIRW
-10 LGGAVALLV
+10 LSGTMVLLT
-19 IITLLLPQALLP
+19 ILTLLLPQALLP
-31 KAAAAQAQTSGID
+31 QAAAAQAQTSGID

-75 PAQGDKVGIVAY
+75 PVQGDKVGIVAY
-87 TDQIEREKALLEI
+87 TDQVEREKAMLEI

-106 DSLKTFIDQLGRG
+106 SSLKDFIDQLGRG
-119 PYTDISVGMS
+119 PYTDVSVGVA
-129 EAVNILEHGA
+129 EAVNILNHGA
-139 DASHSPMIVLLADG
+139 DPAHSPMIVLLADG
-153 NNDFNKSGSRT
+153 NNDFNKTKGRT
-164 QSQSDADLAAAVK
+164 QAQSDADLAKAVK
-177 EAQNKGIPVYT
+177 EAQDQGIPVYT

-196 LNRAALADLAKQTG
+196 LNKNALADLAQQTG

-244 TGNGSYQDV
+244 TGNGSYQEV
-253 TINVPND
+253 TVNVPND
-260 SVLEANVSIMSSK
+260 SVLEANISIMSSK
-273 PVEIQLA
+273 PVEVQLT
-280 DPSGKAVDLNS
+280 DPSGQAVDLNS
-291 DEAKLSTSKSYSLLK
+291 DAAKLSTSKSYSLVK

-329 NLLFNYDLQLVA
+329 NLLFNYDLQLVV

-347 SYAKGD
+347 SYTKGD
-353 TVELAARLEN
+353 KVDLAAKLEN
-363 GGQPLQDNDLYADM
+363 GGQPLQDNDLYTDM
-377 TATLVVK
+377 KATLVVK
-384 DTDTGKTAEQPL
+384 DVDTGKSEEQPL

-424 SFYRESDPIVI
+424 SFYRESEPITI
-435 NAGGAGT
+435 NASGAAG
-442 SGGNQPTTSGP
+442 SGSQPTTSGG
-453 ETNKPFPWIPVIIGA
+453 EQDKPIPWLPVILGVI
-468 LALIAV
+468 ALIV
-474 AVGGWFLMGWLKRKN
+474 VGVGAWFLMGWLKRKN

-497 IEIRDENTGDKSYPQ
+497 VEIRDENTGDKSYPQ
-512 YKKLMTFRGRFHL
+512 YKKLVSFRGRFHL

-532 PELKETEKYIFT
+532 PELKETEKYVFT
-544 PGNGD
+544 PSNGD
-549 RIILRNTAGGT
+549 RIIIRNTAGGT

>member
-1 MVQKSKMRW
+1 MLRIRKKRW
-10 LGGAVALLV
+10 LSGTMVLLALL
-19 IITLLLPQALLP
+19 TLLLPSALLP
-31 KAAAAQAQTSGID
+31 QAEAAQAQTSGID

-75 PAQGDKVGIVAY
+75 PTVGDKVGIVAY
-87 TDQIEREKALLEI
+87 TDQVEREKAMLEI

-106 DSLKTFIDQLGRG
+106 SNLKDFIDQLGRG
-119 PYTDISVGMS
+119 PYTDISVGVA
-129 EAVNILEHGA
+129 EAVNILNHGA

-153 NNDFNKSGSRT
+153 NNDFNKSKGRT
-164 QSQSDADLAAAVK
+164 QAESDADLAKAVK
-177 EAQNKGIPVYT
+177 DAQAKGIPIYT

-196 LNRAALADLAKQTG
+196 LNKNALADLAKQTG

-221 LPQILSEIFA
+221 LPQILSDIFA

-237 VVKLPSV
+237 VVKLPSI
-244 TGNGSYQDV
+244 TGNGSYQEV
-253 TINVPND
+253 TVSVPND
-260 SVLEANVSIMSSK
+260 SVLEANISIMSSK
-273 PVEIQLA
+273 PVQIQLT
-280 DPSGKAVDLNS
+280 DPSGKNVNLNS
-291 DEAKLSTSKSYSLLK
+291 KEAKLSTSKSYSLVK

-341 DPIKTK
+341 GSIKTK
-347 SYAKGD
+347 SYTKGD
-353 TVELAARLEN
+353 KIDLSARLEN

-377 TATLVVK
+377 KATLIVNDK
-384 DTDTGKTAEQPL
+384 DTGKKEEQPL
-396 ENTGSGF
+396 KNTGSGF
-403 AGTFEVPDNHNYELV
+403 AGIFEVPDNHNYELV

-424 SFYRESDPIVI
+424 SFYRESAPIII
-435 NAGGAGT
+435 NAGGAGG
-442 SGGNQPTTSGP
+442 SQAQPTTPASAN
-453 ETNKPFPWIPVIIGA
+453 EKPFPWMPVILGVI
-468 LALIAV
+468 ALIVV
-474 AVGGWFLMGWLKRKN
+474 AACGWFLMGWLKRKN
-489 RGFVGQMV
+489 RGFVGQIIV
-497 IEIRDENTGDKSYPQ
+497 EIRDENTGDKSYPQ
-512 YKKLMTFRGRFHL
+512 YKKLASFRGKFHL

-544 PGNGD
+544 PGSGD
-549 RIILRNTAGGT
+549 RLMIRNTAGGT

>member
-1 MVQKSKMRW
+1 MLRTSKIRW
-10 LGGAVALLV
+10 LSGTMVLLA
-19 IITLLLPQALLP
+19 ILTLLLPQALLP
-31 KAAAAQAQTSGID
+31 QAAAAQAQTSGID

-75 PAQGDKVGIVAY
+75 PVQGDKVGIVAY
-87 TDQIEREKALLEI
+87 TDQVEREKAMLTI

-106 DSLKTFIDQLGRG
+106 SSLKDFIDQLGRG
-119 PYTDISVGMS
+119 PYTDVSVGVA
-129 EAVNILEHGA
+129 EAVNILNHGA
-139 DASHSPMIVLLADG
+139 DPAHSPMIVLLADG
-153 NNDFNKSGSRT
+153 NNDFNKTKGRT
-164 QSQSDADLAAAVK
+164 QAQSDADLEKAVK
-177 EAQNKGIPVYT
+177 EAQDQGIPVYT

-196 LNRAALADLAKQTG
+196 LNKNALADLAQQTG

-244 TGNGSYQDV
+244 TGNGSYQEV
-253 TINVPND
+253 TVNVPND
-260 SVLEANVSIMSSK
+260 SVLEANISIMSSK
-273 PVEIQLA
+273 PVEVQLT
-280 DPSGKAVDLNS
+280 DPSGQAVDLNS
-291 DEAKLSTSKSYSLLK
+291 DSAKLSTSKSYSLVK

-329 NLLFNYDLQLVA
+329 NLLFNYDLQLVV

-347 SYAKGD
+347 SYTKGD
-353 TVELAARLEN
+353 KVDLAAKLEN
-363 GGQPLQDNDLYADM
+363 GGQPLQDNDLYTDM
-377 TATLVVK
+377 KATLVVK
-384 DTDTGKTAEQPL
+384 DVDTGKSEEQPL

-424 SFYRESDPIVI
+424 SFYRESEPITI
-435 NAGGAGT
+435 NAGGATG
-442 SGGNQPTTSGP
+442 SGAQPTTPGG
-453 ETNKPFPWIPVIIGA
+453 EQDKPFPWLPVILGVV
-468 LALIAV
+468 ALIV
-474 AVGGWFLMGWLKRKN
+474 VGVGAWFLMGWLKRKN
-489 RGFVGQMV
+489 RGFVGQMIV
-497 IEIRDENTGDKSYPQ
+497 EIRDENTGDKSYPQ
-512 YKKLMTFRGRFHL
+512 YKKLVSFRGRFHL

-532 PELKETEKYIFT
+532 PELKETEKYVFT
-544 PGNGD
+544 PSNGD
-549 RIILRNTAGGT
+549 RIIIRNTAGGT

>member
-1 MVQKSKMRW
+1 MLRTSKIRW
-10 LGGAVALLV
+10 LSGTLVLLA
-19 IITLLLPQALLP
+19 ILTLLLPQALLP
-31 KAAAAQAQTSGID
+31 HAAAAQAQTSGID

-75 PAQGDKVGIVAY
+75 PVQGDKVGIVAY
-87 TDQIEREKALLEI
+87 TDQVEREKALLEI

-106 DSLKTFIDQLGRG
+106 SSLKDFIDQLGRG
-119 PYTDISVGMS
+119 PYTDISVGVA
-129 EAVNILEHGA
+129 EAVNVLNHGA
-139 DASHSPMIVLLADG
+139 DKSHSPMIVLLADG
-153 NNDFNKSGSRT
+153 NNDFNKTKGRT
-164 QSQSDADLAAAVK
+164 QAQSDADLAKAVK
-177 EAQNKGIPVYT
+177 EAKDQGIPVYT

-196 LNRAALADLAKQTG
+196 LNKDALADLSQQTG

-237 VVKLPSV
+237 VVKLPSI
-244 TGNGSYQDV
+244 TGNGSYQEV
-253 TINVPND
+253 TVNVPND
-260 SVLEANVSIMSSK
+260 SVLEANISIMSSK
-273 PVEIQLA
+273 QVQIELT

-291 DEAKLSTSKSYSLLK
+291 DAAKLSTSKSYSLVK

-329 NLLFNYDLQLVA
+329 NLLFNYDLQLVV

-347 SYAKGD
+347 SYTKGD
-353 TVELAARLEN
+353 KVDLTAKLEN

-377 TATLVVK
+377 KATLVVN
-384 DTDTGKTAEQPL
+384 DLDTGKSAEQPL
-396 ENTGSGF
+396 ENTGTGF

-424 SFYRESDPIVI
+424 SFYRESAPITI
-435 NAGGAGT
+435 NAGGAAG
-442 SGGNQPTTSGP
+442 SGNQPMTSAG
-453 ETNKPFPWIPVIIGA
+453 EQDKPFPWLPVILGVIA
-468 LALIAV
+468 LVVV

-512 YKKLMTFRGRFHL
+512 YKKLASFRGRFHL

-532 PELKETEKYIFT
+532 PELKETEKYVFT
-544 PGNGD
+544 PSNGD
-549 RIILRNTAGGT
+549 RIIIRNTAGGT

>member
-1 MVQKSKMRW
+1 MLRTRKIRW
-10 LGGAVALLV
+10 FSGTIVLLA
-19 IITLLLPQALLP
+19 ILTLLLPSALLP
-31 KAAAAQAQTSGID
+31 QAEAAQAKTSKID

-75 PAQGDKVGIVAY
+75 PTTGDKVGIVAY
-87 TDQIEREKALLEI
+87 TDQVEREKAMLEI

-106 DSLKTFIDQLGRG
+106 RNLKDFIDQLGRG
-119 PYTDISVGMS
+119 PYTDISVGVA
-129 EAVNILEHGA
+129 EAMNILNHGA
-139 DASHSPMIVLLADG
+139 DSSHSPMIVLLADG
-153 NNDFNKSGSRT
+153 NNDFNKSKGRT
-164 QSQSDADLAAAVK
+164 QAESDADLAKAVK
-177 EAQNKGIPVYT
+177 DAQAKGIPVYT

-196 LNRAALADLAKQTG
+196 LNKNALADLAKQTG
-210 GKSFITDTPDD
+210 GKSFITNTPDD
-221 LPQILSEIFA
+221 LPQILSAIFA

-244 TGNGSYQDV
+244 TGNGSYQEV
-253 TINVPND
+253 AVNVPND
-260 SVLEANVSIMSSK
+260 SVLEANISVMSSK
-273 PVEIQLA
+273 PVQIQLT
-280 DPSGKAVDLNS
+280 DPSGKNVNLNS
-291 DEAKLSTSKSYSLLK
+291 KEAKLSTSKSYSLVK

-347 SYAKGD
+347 SYTKGD
-353 TVELAARLEN
+353 KIDLSARLEN
-363 GGQPLQDNDLYADM
+363 GGQPLKDNDLYADM
-377 TATLVVK
+377 KAKLIVNDK
-384 DTDTGKTAEQPL
+384 DSGKSEEQPL
-396 ENTGSGF
+396 KNTGSGF
-403 AGTFEVPDNHNYELV
+403 AGTFEVPDNHNYELI

-424 SFYRESDPIVI
+424 SFYRESAPIVI
-435 NAGGAGT
+435 NAGGAGG
-442 SGGNQPTTSGP
+442 SQAQPTTPASVN
-453 ETNKPFPWIPVIIGA
+453 EKPFPWLPVILGVI
-468 LALIAV
+468 ALIVV

-489 RGFVGQMV
+489 RGFVGQIIV
-497 IEIRDENTGDKSYPQ
+497 EIRDENTGDKSYPQ
-512 YKKLMTFRGRFHL
+512 YKKLASFRGKFHL

-549 RIILRNTAGGT
+549 RLIIRNTAGGT

>member
-1 MVQKSKMRW
+1 MLRTRKIRW
-10 LGGAVALLV
+10 LSGTLVLLALL
-19 IITLLLPQALLP
+19 TLLLPSALLP
-31 KAAAAQAQTSGID
+31 QAEAAQTQTSGID

-75 PAQGDKVGIVAY
+75 PTVGDKVGIVAY
-87 TDQIEREKALLEI
+87 TDQVEREKAMLEI

-106 DSLKTFIDQLGRG
+106 SNLKDFIDQLGRG
-119 PYTDISVGMS
+119 PYTDISVGVA
-129 EAVNILEHGA
+129 EAMNILNHGA
-139 DASHSPMIVLLADG
+139 DPSHSPMIVLLADG
-153 NNDFNKSGSRT
+153 NNDFNKSKGRT
-164 QSQSDADLAAAVK
+164 QAQSDADLAKAVK
-177 EAQNKGIPVYT
+177 DAQAKGIPVYT

-196 LNRAALADLAKQTG
+196 LNKNALADLAKQTG

-244 TGNGSYQDV
+244 TANGSYQEV
-253 TINVPND
+253 TVNVPND
-260 SVLEANVSIMSSK
+260 SVLEANISIMSSK
-273 PVEIQLA
+273 PVQVQLT
-280 DPSGKAVDLNS
+280 DPSGKSINLNS
-291 DEAKLSTSKSYSLLK
+291 KEAKLSTSKSYSLVK

-347 SYAKGD
+347 SYTKGD
-353 TVELAARLEN
+353 KIDLTARLEN

-377 TATLVVK
+377 KATLVVQDK
-384 DTDTGKTAEQPL
+384 DTGKTEQQPL
-396 ENTGSGF
+396 KNTGSGF
-403 AGTFEVPDNHNYELV
+403 TGTFEVPDNHNYELI

-424 SFYRESDPIVI
+424 SFYRESAPIIV
-435 NAGGAGT
+435 NAGGAGG
-442 SGGNQPTTSGP
+442 SQAQPTTP
-453 ETNKPFPWIPVIIGA
+453 ATANDKPFPWMPVILGVI
-468 LALIAV
+468 ALIVV

-489 RGFVGQMV
+489 RGFVGQIIV
-497 IEIRDENTGDKSYPQ
+497 EVRDENTGDKSYPQ
-512 YKKLMTFRGRFHL
+512 YKKLASFRGKFHL

-549 RIILRNTAGGT
+549 RLMIRNAAGGT

>member
-1 MVQKSKMRW
+1 MLRTSKIRW
-10 LGGAVALLV
+10 LSGTLVLLAFL
-19 IITLLLPQALLP
+19 TLLLPQALLP
-31 KAAAAQAQTSGID
+31 HAAAAQAQTSGID

-75 PAQGDKVGIVAY
+75 PVQGDKVGIVAY
-87 TDQIEREKALLEI
+87 TDQVEREKALLEI

-106 DSLKTFIDQLGRG
+106 SSLKDFIDQLGRG
-119 PYTDISVGMS
+119 PYTDISVGVA
-129 EAVNILEHGA
+129 EAVNVLNHGA

-153 NNDFNKSGSRT
+153 NNDFNKTKGRT
-164 QSQSDADLAAAVK
+164 QSQSDADLAKAVK
-177 EAQNKGIPVYT
+177 EAQDQGIPVYT

-196 LNRAALADLAKQTG
+196 LNKDALADLAQQTG

-237 VVKLPSV
+237 VVKLPSIS
-244 TGNGSYQDV
+244 GNGSYQEV
-253 TINVPND
+253 TVNVPND
-260 SVLEANVSIMSSK
+260 SVLEANISIMSSK
-273 PVEIQLA
+273 QVQIELT

-291 DEAKLSTSKSYSLLK
+291 DVAKLSTSKSYSLVK

-329 NLLFNYDLQLVA
+329 NLLFNYDLQLVV

-347 SYAKGD
+347 SYTKGD
-353 TVELAARLEN
+353 KVDLTAKLEN

-377 TATLVVK
+377 KATLVVN
-384 DTDTGKTAEQPL
+384 DQDTGKSTEQPL

-403 AGTFEVPDNHNYELV
+403 AGTFEVPDKHNYELV

-424 SFYRESDPIVI
+424 SFYRESAPITI
-435 NAGGAGT
+435 NAGGAAGSGT
-442 SGGNQPTTSGP
+442 QPTTPAG
-453 ETNKPFPWIPVIIGA
+453 EQDKPFPWMPVILGVI
-468 LALIAV
+468 ALIVV
-474 AVGGWFLMGWLKRKN
+474 AVGVWFLLGWLKRKN

-497 IEIRDENTGDKSYPQ
+497 VEIRDENTGDKSYPQ
-512 YKKLMTFRGRFHL
+512 YKKLASFRGRFHL

-532 PELKETEKYIFT
+532 PELKETEKYVFT
-544 PGNGD
+544 PSNGD
-549 RIILRNTAGGT
+549 RIIIRNTAGGT
-560 LEKSGRAVDA
+560 LEKSGRTVDA

>member
-1 MVQKSKMRW
+1 MLRTSKIRW
-10 LGGAVALLV
+10 LSGTLVLLAFL
-19 IITLLLPQALLP
+19 TLLLPQALLP
-31 KAAAAQAQTSGID
+31 HAAAAQAQTSGID

-75 PAQGDKVGIVAY
+75 PVQGDKVGIVAY
-87 TDQIEREKALLEI
+87 TDQVEREKALLEI

-106 DSLKTFIDQLGRG
+106 SSLKDFIDQLGRG
-119 PYTDISVGMS
+119 PYTDISVGVA
-129 EAVNILEHGA
+129 EAVNVLNHGA
-139 DASHSPMIVLLADG
+139 DKSHSPMIVLLADG
-153 NNDFNKSGSRT
+153 NNDFNKTKGRT
-164 QSQSDADLAAAVK
+164 QSQSDADLAKAVK
-177 EAQNKGIPVYT
+177 EAQDQGIPVYT

-196 LNRAALADLAKQTG
+196 LNKDALADLAQQTG

-237 VVKLPSV
+237 VVKLPSI
-244 TGNGSYQDV
+244 TGNGSYQEV
-253 TINVPND
+253 TVNVPND
-260 SVLEANVSIMSSK
+260 SVLEANISIMSSK
-273 PVEIQLA
+273 QVQIELT

-291 DEAKLSTSKSYSLLK
+291 DAAKLSTSKSYSLVK

-329 NLLFNYDLQLVA
+329 NLLFNYDLQLVV

-347 SYAKGD
+347 SYTKGD
-353 TVELAARLEN
+353 KVDLSAKLEN

-377 TATLVVK
+377 KATLVVN
-384 DTDTGKTAEQPL
+384 DQDTGKSTEQPL

-403 AGTFEVPDNHNYELV
+403 AGTFEVPDKHNYELV

-424 SFYRESDPIVI
+424 SFYRESAPITI
-435 NAGGAGT
+435 NAGGAAGSGT
-442 SGGNQPTTSGP
+442 QPTTPAG
-453 ETNKPFPWIPVIIGA
+453 EQDKPFPWMPVILGVI
-468 LALIAV
+468 ALIIV
-474 AVGGWFLMGWLKRKN
+474 AVGGWFLLGWLKRKN

-497 IEIRDENTGDKSYPQ
+497 VEIRDENTGDKSYPQ
-512 YKKLMTFRGRFHL
+512 YKKLASFRGRFHL

-532 PELKETEKYIFT
+532 PELKETERYVFT
-544 PGNGD
+544 PSNGD
-549 RIILRNTAGGT
+549 RIIIRNTAGGT

>member
-1 MVQKSKMRW
+1 MLRTRKIRW
-10 LGGAVALLV
+10 LSGTLVLLALL
-19 IITLLLPQALLP
+19 TLLLPSALLP
-31 KAAAAQAQTSGID
+31 QAEAAQTQTSGID

-75 PAQGDKVGIVAY
+75 PTVGDKVGIVAY
-87 TDQIEREKALLEI
+87 TDQVEREKAMLEI

-106 DSLKTFIDQLGRG
+106 SNLKDFIDQLGRG
-119 PYTDISVGMS
+119 PYTDISVGVA
-129 EAVNILEHGA
+129 EAMNILNHGA
-139 DASHSPMIVLLADG
+139 DPSHSPMIVLLADG
-153 NNDFNKSGSRT
+153 NNDFNKSKGRT
-164 QSQSDADLAAAVK
+164 QAESDADLAKAVK
-177 EAQNKGIPVYT
+177 DAQAKGIPVYT

-196 LNRAALADLAKQTG
+196 LNKNALADLAKQTG

-244 TGNGSYQDV
+244 TANGSYQEV
-253 TINVPND
+253 TVNVPND
-260 SVLEANVSIMSSK
+260 SVLEANFAIMSSK
-273 PVEIQLA
+273 PVQVQLT
-280 DPSGKAVDLNS
+280 DPSGKSINLNS
-291 DEAKLSTSKSYSLLK
+291 NEAKLSTSKSYSLVK

-347 SYAKGD
+347 SYTKGD
-353 TVELAARLEN
+353 KIDLAARLEN

-377 TATLVVK
+377 KATLVVQDK
-384 DTDTGKTAEQPL
+384 DTGKTEQQPL
-396 ENTGSGF
+396 KNTGSGF
-403 AGTFEVPDNHNYELV
+403 TGTFEVPDNHNYELI

-424 SFYRESDPIVI
+424 SFYRESTPIIV
-435 NAGGAGT
+435 NAGGAGG
-442 SGGNQPTTSGP
+442 SQAQPTTP
-453 ETNKPFPWIPVIIGA
+453 PPANDKPFPWVPVILGVIG
-468 LALIAV
+468 LIVV

-489 RGFVGQMV
+489 RGFVGQIIV
-497 IEIRDENTGDKSYPQ
+497 EVRDENTGDKSYPQ
-512 YKKLMTFRGRFHL
+512 YKKLASFRGRFHL

-549 RIILRNTAGGT
+549 RLIIRNTAGGT

>member
-1 MVQKSKMRW
+1 MLRTRKIRW
-10 LGGAVALLV
+10 LSGTMVLLA
-19 IITLLLPQALLP
+19 ILTLLLPQALLP
-31 KAAAAQAQTSGID
+31 QAAAAQAQTSGID

-75 PAQGDKVGIVAY
+75 PVQGDKVGIVAY
-87 TDQIEREKALLEI
+87 TDQVEREKAMLEI

-106 DSLKTFIDQLGRG
+106 SSLKDFIDQLGRG
-119 PYTDISVGMS
+119 PYTDVSVGVT
-129 EAVNILEHGA
+129 EAVNILNHGA
-139 DASHSPMIVLLADG
+139 DPSHSPMIVLLADG
-153 NNDFNKSGSRT
+153 NNDFNKTKGRT
-164 QSQSDADLAAAVK
+164 QAQSDADLAKAVK
-177 EAQNKGIPVYT
+177 EAQDQGIPVYT

-196 LNRAALADLAKQTG
+196 LNKNALADLAQQTG

-244 TGNGSYQDV
+244 TGNGSYQEV
-253 TINVPND
+253 TVNVPND
-260 SVLEANVSIMSSK
+260 SVLEANISIMSSK
-273 PVEIQLA
+273 PVEVQLT
-280 DPSGKAVDLNS
+280 DPSGQAVDLKS
-291 DEAKLSTSKSYSLLK
+291 DEAKLSTSKSYSLVK

-329 NLLFNYDLQLVA
+329 NLLFNYDLQLVV

-347 SYAKGD
+347 SYTKGD
-353 TVELAARLEN
+353 KVDLAAKLEN
-363 GGQPLQDNDLYADM
+363 GGQPLQDNDLYTDM
-377 TATLVVK
+377 KGTLVVK
-384 DTDTGKTAEQPL
+384 DVDTGKSEEQPL

-424 SFYRESDPIVI
+424 SFYRESAPITI
-435 NAGGAGT
+435 NASGAAGSGT
-442 SGGNQPTTSGP
+442 QPTTSGS
-453 ETNKPFPWIPVIIGA
+453 EQDKPFPWLPVILGVI
-468 LALIAV
+468 ALIV
-474 AVGGWFLMGWLKRKN
+474 VGVGAWFLMGWLKRKN

-497 IEIRDENTGDKSYPQ
+497 VEIRDENTGDKSYPQ
-512 YKKLMTFRGRFHL
+512 YKKLVSFRGRFHL

-532 PELKETEKYIFT
+532 PELKETEKYVFT
-544 PGNGD
+544 PSNGD
-549 RIILRNTAGGT
+549 RIIIRNTAGGT

>member
-1 MVQKSKMRW
+1 MLRTRKIRW
-10 LGGAVALLV
+10 LSGTLVLLAFL
-19 IITLLLPQALLP
+19 TLLLPQALLP
-31 KAAAAQAQTSGID
+31 HAVAAQAQTSGID

-75 PAQGDKVGIVAY
+75 PVQGDKVGIVAY
-87 TDQIEREKALLEI
+87 TDQVEREKALLEI

-106 DSLKTFIDQLGRG
+106 SSLKDFIDQLGRG
-119 PYTDISVGMS
+119 PYTDISVGVA
-129 EAVNILEHGA
+129 EAVNVLSHGA
-139 DASHSPMIVLLADG
+139 DKSHSPMIVLLADG
-153 NNDFNKSGSRT
+153 NNDFNKTKGRT
-164 QSQSDADLAAAVK
+164 QAQSDADLAKAVK
-177 EAQNKGIPVYT
+177 EAQDQGIPVYT

-196 LNRAALADLAKQTG
+196 LNKDALADLAQQTG
-210 GKSFITDTPDD
+210 GKSFITNTPDD

-237 VVKLPSV
+237 VVKLPSI
-244 TGNGSYQDV
+244 TGNGSYQEV
-253 TINVPND
+253 TVNVPND
-260 SVLEANVSIMSSK
+260 SVLEANISIMSSK
-273 PVEIQLA
+273 QVQIELT

-291 DEAKLSTSKSYSLLK
+291 NAAKLSTSKSYSLVK

-329 NLLFNYDLQLVA
+329 NLLFNYDLQLVV

-347 SYAKGD
+347 SYTKGD
-353 TVELAARLEN
+353 KVDLTAKLEN

-377 TATLVVK
+377 KATLVVN
-384 DTDTGKTAEQPL
+384 DLDTGKSEEQPI
-396 ENTGSGF
+396 ENTGTEF
-403 AGTFEVPDNHNYELV
+403 TGTFEVPDNHKYELV

-424 SFYRESDPIVI
+424 SFYRESAPITI
-435 NAGGAGT
+435 NAGGAAGSGT
-442 SGGNQPTTSGP
+442 QPTTSAG
-453 ETNKPFPWIPVIIGA
+453 EQDKPFPWLPVILGVIA
-468 LALIAV
+468 LVVV

-497 IEIRDENTGDKSYPQ
+497 VEIRDENTGDKSYPQ
-512 YKKLMTFRGRFHL
+512 YKKLASFRGRFHL

-532 PELKETEKYIFT
+532 PELKETEKYVFT
-544 PGNGD
+544 PSNGD
-549 RIILRNTAGGT
+549 RIIIRNTAGGT

>member
-1 MVQKSKMRW
+1 MLRTRKIRW
-10 LGGAVALLV
+10 LSGTLVLLALL
-19 IITLLLPQALLP
+19 TLLLPSALLP
-31 KAAAAQAQTSGID
+31 QAEAAQTQTSGID

-75 PAQGDKVGIVAY
+75 PTVGDKVGIVAY
-87 TDQIEREKALLEI
+87 TDQVEREKAMLEI

-106 DSLKTFIDQLGRG
+106 SNLKDFIDQLGRG
-119 PYTDISVGMS
+119 PYTDISVGVA
-129 EAVNILEHGA
+129 EAMNILNHGA
-139 DASHSPMIVLLADG
+139 DPSHSPMIVLLADG
-153 NNDFNKSGSRT
+153 NNDFNKSKGRT
-164 QSQSDADLAAAVK
+164 QAQSDADLAKAVK
-177 EAQNKGIPVYT
+177 DAQAKGIPVYT

-196 LNRAALADLAKQTG
+196 LNKNALADLAKQTG

-244 TGNGSYQDV
+244 TANGSYQEV
-253 TINVPND
+253 TVNVPND
-260 SVLEANVSIMSSK
+260 SVLEANISIMSSK
-273 PVEIQLA
+273 PVQVQLT
-280 DPSGKAVDLNS
+280 DPSGKSINLNS
-291 DEAKLSTSKSYSLLK
+291 KEAKLSTSKSYSLVK

-347 SYAKGD
+347 SYTKGD
-353 TVELAARLEN
+353 KIDLAARLEN

-377 TATLVVK
+377 KAMLVVQDK
-384 DTDTGKTAEQPL
+384 DTGKTEQQSL
-396 ENTGSGF
+396 KNTGSGF
-403 AGTFEVPDNHNYELV
+403 TGTFEVPDNHNYELI

-424 SFYRESDPIVI
+424 SFYRESTPIIV
-435 NAGGAGT
+435 NAGGAGG
-442 SGGNQPTTSGP
+442 SQAQPTTP
-453 ETNKPFPWIPVIIGA
+453 ATANDKPFPWMPVILGVI
-468 LALIAV
+468 ALIVV

-489 RGFVGQMV
+489 RGFVGQIIV
-497 IEIRDENTGDKSYPQ
+497 EVRDENTGDKSYPQ
-512 YKKLMTFRGRFHL
+512 YKKLASFRGKFHL

-549 RIILRNTAGGT
+549 RLIIRNTAGGT

>member
-1 MVQKSKMRW
+1 MLRTRKIRW
-10 LGGAVALLV
+10 LSGTMVLLA
-19 IITLLLPQALLP
+19 ILTLLLPQALLP
-31 KAAAAQAQTSGID
+31 QAAAAQAQTSGID

-67 MKMFIDML
+67 MKMFVDML
-75 PAQGDKVGIVAY
+75 PVQGDKVGIVAY
-87 TDQIEREKALLEI
+87 TDQVEREKAMLEI

-106 DSLKTFIDQLGRG
+106 SSLKDFIDQLGRG
-119 PYTDISVGMS
+119 PYTDVSVGVA
-129 EAVNILEHGA
+129 EAVNILNHGA
-139 DASHSPMIVLLADG
+139 DPSHSPMIVLLADG
-153 NNDFNKSGSRT
+153 NNDFNKTKGRT
-164 QSQSDADLAAAVK
+164 QAQSDADLAKAVK
-177 EAQNKGIPVYT
+177 EAQDQGIPVYT

-196 LNRAALADLAKQTG
+196 LNKNALADLAQQTG

-244 TGNGSYQDV
+244 TGNGSYQEV
-253 TINVPND
+253 TVNVPND
-260 SVLEANVSIMSSK
+260 SVLEANISIMSSK
-273 PVEIQLA
+273 PVEVQLT
-280 DPSGKAVDLNS
+280 DPSGQAVDLNS
-291 DEAKLSTSKSYSLLK
+291 DAAKLSTSKSYSLVK

-329 NLLFNYDLQLVA
+329 NLLFNYDLQLVV

-347 SYAKGD
+347 SYTKGD
-353 TVELAARLEN
+353 KVDLAAKLEN
-363 GGQPLQDNDLYADM
+363 GGQPLQDNDLYTDM
-377 TATLVVK
+377 KATLVVK
-384 DTDTGKTAEQPL
+384 DVDTGKSEEQPL

-424 SFYRESDPIVI
+424 SFYRESEPITI
-435 NAGGAGT
+435 NASGSAG
-442 SGGNQPTTSGP
+442 SGSQPTTSGG
-453 ETNKPFPWIPVIIGA
+453 EQDKPFPWLPVILGVI
-468 LALIAV
+468 ALIV
-474 AVGGWFLMGWLKRKN
+474 VGVGAWFLMGWLKRKN

-497 IEIRDENTGDKSYPQ
+497 VEIRDENTGDKSYPQ
-512 YKKLMTFRGRFHL
+512 YKKLVSFRGRFHL

-532 PELKETEKYIFT
+532 PELKETEKYVFT
-544 PGNGD
+544 PSNGD
-549 RIILRNTAGGT
+549 RIIIRNTAGGT

>member
-1 MVQKSKMRW
+1 MLRIRKKRW
-10 LGGAVALLV
+10 LSGTLVLLALL
-19 IITLLLPQALLP
+19 TLLLPSALLP
-31 KAAAAQAQTSGID
+31 QAEAAQAQTSGID

-75 PAQGDKVGIVAY
+75 PTVGDKVGIVAY
-87 TDQIEREKALLEI
+87 TDQVEREKAMLEI

-106 DSLKTFIDQLGRG
+106 SNLKDFIDQLGRG
-119 PYTDISVGMS
+119 PYTDISVGVA
-129 EAVNILEHGA
+129 EAMNILSHGA
-139 DASHSPMIVLLADG
+139 DPSHSPMIVLLADG
-153 NNDFNKSGSRT
+153 NNDFNKSKGRT
-164 QSQSDADLAAAVK
+164 QAESDADLAKAVK
-177 EAQNKGIPVYT
+177 DAQAKGIPVYT

-196 LNRAALADLAKQTG
+196 LNKNALADLAKQTK

-244 TGNGSYQDV
+244 TGNGSYQEV
-253 TINVPND
+253 TVNVPND
-260 SVLEANVSIMSSK
+260 SVLEANISIMSSK
-273 PVEIQLA
+273 PVQVQLS
-280 DPSGKAVDLNS
+280 DPSGKNVNLNS
-291 DEAKLSTSKSYSLLK
+291 NEAKLSTSKSYSLVK

-347 SYAKGD
+347 SYTKGD
-353 TVELAARLEN
+353 KIDLSARLEN
-363 GGQPLQDNDLYADM
+363 GGQPLQDKDLYADM
-377 TATLVVK
+377 KATLIVNDK
-384 DTDTGKTAEQPL
+384 DAGKSEEQPL
-396 ENTGSGF
+396 KNTGSGF
-403 AGTFEVPDNHNYELV
+403 AGTFEVPDNHNYELI

-424 SFYRESDPIVI
+424 SFYRESAPIVI
-435 NAGGAGT
+435 NAGGT
-442 SGGNQPTTSGP
+442 GGSQAKPTTP
-453 ETNKPFPWIPVIIGA
+453 PAANDKPFPWLPVILGVI
-468 LALIAV
+468 ALIVV
-474 AVGGWFLMGWLKRKN
+474 AACGWFLMGWLKRKN
-489 RGFVGQMV
+489 RGFVGQIIV
-497 IEIRDENTGDKSYPQ
+497 EIRDENTGDKSYPQ
-512 YKKLMTFRGRFHL
+512 YKKLASFRGKFHL

-549 RIILRNTAGGT
+549 RLIIRNTAGGT